1 MRMIGHSLHIS
12 IASILALLNSAA
24 GLNIAV
30 TGAHGYLG
38 AEICWQAA
46 AEGHSVRA
54 VGRGSG
60 FATLLPPSCDCMDL
74 DDLTDPVMARQAAD
88 GMDVVIH
95 TAGVFRKVDNMESEL
110 VSVNIE
116 LVEQMVC
123 ACAAAT
129 QTGGARL
136 VLTSSMA
143 AVRGEGQPPS
153 NGGWYTSRDWNTISM
168 RDGPGFAPYQ
178 YSKMA
183 SERRAMELASEVGL
197 ELVCLCPGMIL
208 GPPRDPASTAFS
220 VDMVRGWTKG
230 DGPVRSLLVSDVR
243 DVAKAHLN
251 AAVRPGPLG
260 QCRYIVACECRSP
273 ASSEADAVRRGLL
286 RNPAEAL
293 SVLQKK
299 SDVELPDPSV
309 VHAAEGSEAG
319 GGNGAIPIG
328 QKEVEAADALWSD
341 LGVRCRPSAETL
353 EDMAAVI
360 QL

>member
-1 MRMIGHSLHIS
+1 MW
-12 IASILALLNSAA
+12 LLRAVAA
-24 GLNIAV
+24 LNIAV
-30 TGAHGYLG
+30 TGAHGFLG

-46 AEGHSVRA
+46 ADGHSVRA

-60 FATLLPPSCDCMDL
+60 FSALLPPSCDCLDL
-74 DDLTDPVMARQAAD
+74 GDLTDPVTARQAAD

-95 TAGVFRKVDNMESEL
+95 TAGVFRKVDDMDSEL
-110 VSVNIE
+110 VSVNIA

-143 AVRGEGQPPS
+143 AVRSEGQPPD
-153 NGGWYTSRDWNTISM
+153 NGGWYTIKDWNTMSM

-183 SERRAMELASEVGL
+183 SERRACELAREVGL

-208 GPPRDPASTAFS
+208 GPPRDPASRAFS
-220 VDMVRGWTKG
+220 VEMVRGWVKG
-230 DGPVRSLLVSDVR
+230 EGPVRSLLVSDVR
-243 DVAKAHLN
+243 DVARAHLN
-251 AAVRPGPLG
+251 AAVRATPLR
-260 QCRYIVACECRSP
+260 QSRYIVACEARAP
-273 ASSEADAVRRGLL
+273 ASAEAEAVRRGLL

-293 SVLQKK
+293 SILQKQ
-299 SDVELPDPSV
+299 SDVEVPDPKV
-309 VHAAEGSEAG
+309 VQAAEGCEAG

-328 QKEVEAADALWSD
+328 QKEVEAADALWAD

-360 QL
+360 KL